1 MKKPIF
7 VRGRALESFTPA
19 LICVSLTGH
28 TAAAIHE
35 ELDYLLPKSP
45 DIFEWR
51 VDFFEEIH
59 NQSLVIKTAK
69 EIRQRA
75 GTTPIIFTRRAAHEG
90 GEKITL
96 SEAAAVDL
104 YRAVCASEAVDF
116 VDVELSQPDDY
127 RHAIRVMSKNHQIG
141 YIASFHDFARTPPND
156 VLIEKMQEAVDIGAD
171 IAKIAVMPQSESDV
185 TRLLDATREGA
196 TRIDIPLITMSMG
209 SLGAVSREIGWK
221 FGSALT
227 FAAGQKAS
235 APGQTP
241 IDALRAAM
249 VAAASIA

>member
-1 MKKPIF
+1 MNKPIL
-7 VRGRALESFTPA
+7 VRGRAITSALPA
-19 LICVSLTGH
+19 LICVSLTGRN
-28 TAAAIHE
+28 ANAIRE
-35 ELDYLLPKSP
+35 ELDVLLPKTP

-59 NQSLVIKTAK
+59 NQSLVIEMAK

-90 GEKITL
+90 GEPIAL
-96 SEAAAVDL
+96 PESAVVDL
-104 YRAVCASEAVDF
+104 YRAVCESGAIDF
-116 VDVELSQPDDY
+116 VDVELSQPDDH
-127 RHAIRVMSKNHQIG
+127 RWAIRFASTKHHVG
-141 YIASFHDFARTPPND
+141 YIASFHDFVSTPPSET
-156 VLIEKMQEAVDIGAD
+156 LIEKMQEAVDIGAD

-185 TRLLDATREGA
+185 TRLLEATREGA

-221 FGSALT
+221 FGSAVT

-249 VAAASIA
+249 GAAASIA